1 MTGAASSIAVGEPPE
16 IEQARERAQSR
27 LSVGFA
33 EDRIDAD
40 ELDRRLDALQEAD
53 TVAAI
58 DALVADLPA
67 NLPAPLVQTSLA
79 LADAPPTSIVSV
91 FSESQRRG
99 SGAVSPNTSVIS
111 VFGSTILDLRDV
123 ALPPTTNIVIK
134 AAFASVEIYVPPG
147 LAVDLQ
153 CTAILGSA
161 EHDEPSV
168 APEPGSPVVHIRGWI
183 AFGSVEVLE
192 RLPGERW
199 REARKRRKAARKQ
212 LAADRAKALPPSR

>member
-16 IEQARERAQSR
+16 IEQARARAQSR

-40 ELDRRLDALQEAD
+40 ELDRRLEALQEAD
-53 TVAAI
+53 TVEAI
-58 DALVADLPA
+58 DVLIADLPA
-67 NLPAPLVQTSLA
+67 NVPAPVVQTSLA
-79 LADAPPTSIVSV
+79 LVDAPPTTILSV

-99 SGAVSPNTSVIS
+99 AWAVSPSTKVIS
-111 VFGSTILDLRDV
+111 VFGSTIIDLREV
-123 ALPPTTNIVIK
+123 ALPPTTVIEIK

-147 LAVDLQ
+147 LTVDLQ

-161 EHDEPSV
+161 EHEEPSV
-168 APEPGSPVVHIRGWI
+168 APEPGGPTVHVRGWV
-183 AFGSVEVLE
+183 AFGAVEVLE

-199 REARKRRKAARKQ
+199 REARRRRKAARKA
-212 LAADRAKALPPSR
+212 LAATRAKALPPSR